1 MTQQELLVS
10 FLAYLLRD
18 ERALVVHALN
28 GSLEDE
34 HGDEWLDFLD
44 RFGCKRIPKP
54 EQCRDTISEIAHE
67 EQIQACQ
74 YIIDC

>member
-1 MTQQELLVS
+1 M
-10 FLAYLLRD
+10 
-18 ERALVVHALN
+18 HALN

-34 HGDEWLDFLD
+34 HSDEWLDFLD

-54 EQCRDTISEIAHE
+54 EQCRDTISEIAHK